1 MLFDESFCFSEA
13 ATGLDLKKDA
23 LRNFAVYTMESLFD
37 KVADHEACNFI
48 KKRFQ
53 QMCFLV
59 NIAKFL
65 KTAILKNTCE
75 RQFLWI
81 SETLFKVKLSALF
94 RTTFTLWK
102 TPVGRQ
108 LHPMRFRSKGI
119 FLNKDAGFYLIS
131 YLVVLPYLFPIIAN
145 FFHLFILLYD

>member
-1 MLFDESFCFSEA
+1 
-13 ATGLDLKKDA
+13 
-23 LRNFAVYTMESLFD
+23 MESLFD

-59 NIAKFL
+59 NTAKFL

-81 SETLFKVKLSALF
+81 SESLFKVKFSTLF

-108 LHPMRFRSKGI
+108 LHAMCFRSKGT
-119 FLNKDAGFYLIS
+119 FLITLFCFMINFLAILCFVAIS
-131 YLVVLPYLFPIIAN
+131 CVWRNGIGTLRRLEKKQASGCFFRMVVLYGSRSN
-145 FFHLFILLYD
+145 GYFIEDSLI

>member
-1 MLFDESFCFSEA
+1 MMVLTCRKIYQFRSSFCFSEA

-23 LRNFAVYTMESLFD
+23 LKNFAVYTMESLFD
-37 KVADHEACNFI
+37 KVADNEACNFI

-59 NIAKFL
+59 NIAKFF

-81 SETLFKVKLSALF
+81 SESLFKVKFSTLF

-108 LHPMRFRSKGI
+108 LHPICFRSKGT
-119 FLNKDAGFYLIS
+119 FLIT
-131 YLVVLPYLFPIIAN
+131 LFCFMIN
-145 FFHLFILLYD
+145 FLAILFFVAFSCV